1 MEQELAYSFHL
12 GSDKNKSKL
21 AKKVAKE
28 NLPGTTSLSNN
39 AIQNAIDSITG
50 ATASNRYQIKVKAGV
65 YKVSRSV
72 DYNNPSFPATYL
84 K

>member
-28 NLPGTTSLSNN
+28 NVSGTTSLSNN
-39 AIQNAIDSITG
+39 AIQNAIFHVSIDT
-50 ATASNRYQIKVKAGV
+50 K
-65 YKVSRSV
+65 
-72 DYNNPSFPATYL
+72 DNN
-84 K
+84 KEDK

>member
-28 NLPGTTSLSNN
+28 KC
-39 AIQNAIDSITG
+39 IWYYFFI
-50 ATASNRYQIKVKAGV
+50 
-65 YKVSRSV
+65 
-72 DYNNPSFPATYL
+72 
-84 K
+84 

>member
-21 AKKVAKE
+21 AKKVSKKE
-28 NLPGTTSLSNN
+28 KYLALLLF
-39 AIQNAIDSITG
+39 
-50 ATASNRYQIKVKAGV
+50 QIMLFKMQML
-65 YKVSRSV
+65 
-72 DYNNPSFPATYL
+72 YL